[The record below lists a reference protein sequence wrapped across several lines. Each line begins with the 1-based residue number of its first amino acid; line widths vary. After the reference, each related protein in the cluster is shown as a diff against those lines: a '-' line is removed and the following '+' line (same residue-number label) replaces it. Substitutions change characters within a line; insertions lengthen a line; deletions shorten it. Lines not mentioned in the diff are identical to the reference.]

1 MTFITKYGIIKKTI
15 LSQFENIRQN
25 GKIAI
30 GLKENDEL
38 ISVKKTSGNDM
49 ILIGASNGR
58 MVKFSEAE
66 IRDMGRT
73 ASGVKGIE
81 LGEDS
86 YVVGAEVVSEDDNIL
101 LVTENGYG
109 KQTRVADF
117 RQTRR
122 GSKGVKAL
130 NITEK
135 NGNIADFKVIGDAHD
150 VIIVTDSGM
159 IMRMPIE
166 QISVLGRVTQGVRL
180 INLKEAQKVSTIAL
194 LTNVEAEEDKE

>member
-1 MTFITKYGIIKKTI
+1 M
-15 LSQFENIRQN
+15 
-25 GKIAI
+25 
-30 GLKENDEL
+30 
-38 ISVKKTSGNDM
+38 
-49 ILIGASNGR
+49 
-58 MVKFSEAE
+58 
-66 IRDMGRT
+66 
-73 ASGVKGIE
+73 
-81 LGEDS
+81 
-86 YVVGAEVVSEDDNIL
+86 